1 MALRTVRE
9 FKVPLDVWKFVDE
22 WATEEN
28 FEIISSEERS
38 RLYRKTMGPLSPS
51 AHVEISEKD
60 GSVHLEAWLAN
71 SGPVRALRLFTLPPE
86 VGVESNGTKALAV
99 ARTVALD
106 RINRLLVKL
115 GQPLIS

>member
-1 MALRTVRE
+1 MALRTVRD

-28 FEIISSEERS
+28 FEIISSGERS
-38 RLYRKTMGPLSPS
+38 RVYRKVLGPISPS

-60 GSVHLEAWLAN
+60 GSVHLEAWMAN
-71 SGPVRALRLFTLPPE
+71 SGPVRALRLFKLPRE
-86 VGVESNGTKALAV
+86 LGVESNGTKALAV
-99 ARTVALD
+99 ARSVARD
-106 RINRLLVKL
+106 RINRLFVKL